1 MDKLFYPWFNICAV
15 DFLALTIYFLQP
27 SFALFFLVPFHIV
40 CFRCRLWVCVHTAIS
55 QCGHTCKQ
63 VHGSVAV
70 GWIQSWNNYTHPIGP
85 FPNTHCRLWDGMV
98 RGSFSPFQVSWWS
111 GQRCENGVSRLV
123 QFRVEKR
130 PWWFVI
136 GAEKTLSCMEKVSWN
151 NGESNLSIDSSATR
165 MGTTREAS
173 KRQSQRSF
181 LFL

>member
-70 GWIQSWNNYTHPIGP
+70 GRIQPWNNCTHPLVGP
-85 FPNTHCRLWDGMV
+85 FSNTHCRLWDGV
-98 RGSFSPFQVSWWS
+98 ERGILLPIS
-111 GQRCENGVSRLV
+111 GLWMGWRCEEGVSRLGP
-123 QFRVEKR
+123 FRLQKR
-130 PWWFVI
+130 PWCFVT
-136 GAEKTLSCMEKVSWN
+136 GWEDHKLH
-151 NGESNLSIDSSATR
+151 GESKV
-165 MGTTREAS
+165 E
-173 KRQSQRSF
+173 
-181 LFL
+181 